1 VPSAEVPGPPEL
13 FSPPRIDAHDDAPPD
28 RGPHADLSG
37 QLLNALSS
45 ARWFAG
51 KGRRAQL
58 SGHTALGWLTEVDE
72 WPAVRIEIVEISYP
86 PEEDPDEPHLHAE
99 PVDVQQPDALR
110 QAGGRSEAQEMPYE
124 LYQVPVSYWP
134 APQSE
139 LAHAELART
148 VDPDLGTVVG
158 YDAAQDPAA
167 CRILL
172 GLLLD
177 ARRFREPDSE
187 VRFIP
192 TDTEGLSASDQPQ
205 PFRGQQSNTSIMFGE
220 VAMLKLF
227 RRLELGRN
235 LDIETHDALNTAG
248 VGDVARLYG
257 WIEGAWRHRGEDVRA
272 DFAMLVEKLVGAEDG
287 WGLALQAL
295 TDGRGFVADA
305 AKLGHALAEIH
316 AALRDAFP
324 TAGGSG
330 ADTAAVMAERFAL
343 ARAIA
348 PALDTY
354 ADGVLAAF
362 AALGAADFDVQRVHG
377 DFHLGQ
383 TLRTPAGWK
392 IIDFEG
398 EPAKTLTERLAP
410 DSVWRDIAGMLRSF
424 DYAGASE
431 PGPDAARWVADCR
444 TAFLDAYT
452 GGELDPVDAAVL
464 RAYEVD
470 KAVYEVV
477 YEVRNR
483 PDWVDIPLGAVA
495 ALAGA
500 APTTDQILT
509 GEKE

>member
-1 VPSAEVPGPPEL
+1 MPSAEVPGPPEL

-28 RGPHADLSG
+28 RGPHVDLTG
-37 QLLNALSS
+37 QLLNALTA

-58 SGHTALGWLTEVDE
+58 SGHTTLGWLTEVEE
-72 WPAVRIEIVEISYP
+72 WPAVRIEIVEVSYP
-86 PEEDPDEPHLHAE
+86 PDEDPDEAGLRAE
-99 PVDVQQPDALR
+99 PV
-110 QAGGRSEAQEMPYE
+110 EAKEMPYE

-139 LAHAELART
+139 LGHAELART
-148 VDPDLGTVVG
+148 VDPDLGRVVA

-172 GLLLD
+172 RLLLD

-187 VRFIP
+187 VRFTP
-192 TDTEGLSASDQPQ
+192 TETEGVSATDQPQ

-235 LDIETHDALNTAG
+235 LDIETHDALNKAG
-248 VGDVARLYG
+248 VRDVARLFG

-272 DFAMLVEKLVGAEDG
+272 DFAMLVEKLVDAEDG

-295 TDGRGFVADA
+295 TDQRSFVSDA
-305 AKLGHALAEIH
+305 AQLGRALAEIH

-324 TAGGSG
+324 TASGSG
-330 ADTAAVMAERFAL
+330 ADTASVMAERFAV

-348 PALDTY
+348 PALDAY

-362 AALGAADFDVQRVHG
+362 GALGAADFDVQRVHG

-383 TLRTPAGWK
+383 TLRTPVGWK

-398 EPAKTLTERLAP
+398 EPAKTLPERLAP

-424 DYAGASE
+424 DYAGASV
-431 PGPDAARWVADCR
+431 PGPVAARWVADCR

-452 GGELDPVDAAVL
+452 GGELDGTDAAVL

-483 PDWVDIPLGAVA
+483 PDWVGIPLGAVA
-495 ALAGA
+495 ALVGA
-500 APTTDQILT
+500 TPTADQTLT

>member
-1 VPSAEVPGPPEL
+1 M
-13 FSPPRIDAHDDAPPD
+13 IDAHDDAAPG
-28 RGPHADLSG
+28 RGPHADLAG
-37 QLLNALSS
+37 QLLNALSR

-51 KGRRAQL
+51 KGRRAEL
-58 SGHTALGWLTEVDE
+58 TGHTTLGWLTEVDE
-72 WPAVRIEIVEISYP
+72 WPAVRIEIVEVSYP
-86 PEEDPDEPHLHAE
+86 RDEDPDDTTDPPDE
-99 PVDVQQPDALR
+99 PVDV
-110 QAGGRSEAQEMPYE
+110 QEMPYE

-134 APQSE
+134 APVAE

-148 VDPDLGTVVG
+148 VDPDLGRVVA

-187 VRFIP
+187 VRFTP
-192 TDTEGLSASDQPQ
+192 TDTEGVSASDEPQ
-205 PFRGQQSNTSIMFGE
+205 PFRGQQSNTSIMFGD

-235 LDIETHDALNTAG
+235 LDIETHDALNKAG
-248 VGDVARLYG
+248 VHDVARLYG

-272 DFAMLVEKLVGAEDG
+272 DFAMLVEKLIGAEDG
-287 WGLALQAL
+287 WALALQAL
-295 TDGRGFVADA
+295 TDQRSFAPA
-305 AKLGHALAEIH
+305 ATALGHALAEIH

-324 TAGGSG
+324 TARGSG
-330 ADTAAVMAERFAL
+330 ADTAALMAERFAV
-343 ARAIA
+343 ARMIA
-348 PALDTY
+348 PELDAY
-354 ADGVLAAF
+354 ADGVLATF
-362 AALGAADFDVQRVHG
+362 GALGAADLAVQRVHG

-383 TLRTPAGWK
+383 TLSTPGGWK

-398 EPAKTLTERLAP
+398 EPAKTITERLAP

-424 DYAGASE
+424 DYAGASV
-431 PGPDAARWVADCR
+431 PGPVAAGWVADCR
-444 TAFLDAYT
+444 TAFLGAYT
-452 GGELDPVDAAVL
+452 GGKLDPADAEVL

-495 ALAGA
+495 ALAGGT
-500 APTTDQILT
+500 PTADQTLT

>member
-1 VPSAEVPGPPEL
+1 M
-13 FSPPRIDAHDDAPPD
+13 IDAHDDAAPG
-28 RGPHADLSG
+28 RGPHADLAG
-37 QLLNALSS
+37 QLLNALTR

-51 KGRRAQL
+51 KGRRAEL
-58 SGHTALGWLTEVDE
+58 TGHTTLGWLTEVDH
-72 WPAVRIEIVEISYP
+72 WPAVRIEIVEVSYP
-86 PEEDPDEPHLHAE
+86 PDEDPDPRG
-99 PVDVQQPDALR
+99 DVQTQPVEG
-110 QAGGRSEAQEMPYE
+110 QPAGAQDVPYE

-134 APQSE
+134 APVTE
-139 LAHAELART
+139 LGHAELART
-148 VDPDLGTVVG
+148 VDADLGRVVA

-167 CRILL
+167 CRLLL

-187 VRFIP
+187 VRFTP
-192 TDTEGLSASDQPQ
+192 TDTEGVSAADEPQ

-235 LDIETHDALNTAG
+235 LDIETHDALNKAG
-248 VGDVARLYG
+248 VRDVARLYG
-257 WIEGAWRHRGEDVRA
+257 WIEGAWRHRGNDVRA

-287 WGLALQAL
+287 WGLALEAL
-295 TDGRGFVADA
+295 TGHRSFADDA
-305 AKLGHALAEIH
+305 ARLGRALAEIH
-316 AALRDAFP
+316 AALRDSFP
-324 TAGGSG
+324 TARGSG
-330 ADTAAVMAERFAL
+330 ADTAALMAERFAR
-343 ARAIA
+343 ARTIA
-348 PALDTY
+348 PALDAYT
-354 ADGVLAAF
+354 DGVLAAF
-362 AALGAADFDVQRVHG
+362 GALGAADLDVQRVHG

-383 TLRTPAGWK
+383 TLRTPGGWK

-398 EPAKTLTERLAP
+398 EPAKTLPERLAP

-424 DYAGASE
+424 DYAGASV
-431 PGPDAARWVADCR
+431 PGPAARRWVTDCR
-444 TAFLDAYT
+444 TAFLDAYS
-452 GGELDPVDAAVL
+452 GGELDPGDAAVL

-495 ALAGA
+495 ALSGLAPDAG
-500 APTTDQILT
+500 PDPIRLRRKDQTLT